1 MAVRK
6 SIGAGAALSM
16 LLGTTAAFAD
26 VTAQDVW
33 EDWKSYMAGVGYTV
47 TAGTEEMSGDTLTIS
62 GMKAQV
68 DIPEGDGE
76 VSIVMPEILFKER
89 GDGTV
94 EVTMPEEYVLT
105 VVGGDANGSLD
116 MEMSIDQTSMT
127 MIASGDDTETA
138 YNFAANEIKMATTR
152 LIVDGVDVDGD
163 IAANLNGY
171 TGTYVMKDMG
181 DVTGLEGAAR
191 VDEFDITA
199 VINEP
204 EQDMVVD
211 FSLTAKGGGGTAS
224 MTLPKEFDQEDM
236 SKNIEAGFAADG
248 EYTLGEMAI
257 ALAGSGDG
265 ESFNMN
271 GTMGGADVTF
281 RMDQDGMGL
290 TELVKALDITIS
302 GSEIPLPQIN
312 VKAAEYGL
320 NFLMPISKSDEP
332 DDFALGVRLVD
343 LAVQDEIWGMFDP
356 AGVLPRDPATL
367 IIDTVGKANWF
378 FNIMDPKAQAEMD
391 ESGETP
397 GELHA
402 LTLQELELDVAGA
415 QLTGEGDFTFDN
427 SDTTTFDG
435 MPRPTGAIDLQLVG
449 GNGLLDK
456 LVQMGLIPDDQAMG
470 TRMMMGLFA
479 VPGEGED
486 TLNSKIEINEEG
498 HVLANGQRLK

>member
-1 MAVRK
+1 MAVWK
-6 SIGAGAALSM
+6 SIGGGAALSM

-33 EDWKSYMAGVGYTV
+33 EDYKAYMAGVGYSV
-47 TAGTEEMSGDTLTIS
+47 TTDSEEMSGDTLVIS
-62 GMKAQV
+62 GMTAQML
-68 DIPEGDGE
+68 IPEGDGAFTM
-76 VSIVMPEILFKER
+76 SMPEVEFKER
-89 GDGTV
+89 SDGTV
-94 EVTMPEEYVLT
+94 EVTLPDDYSMT
-105 VVGGDANGSLD
+105 IVGGDDNGSLD
-116 MEMSIDQTSMT
+116 MEIAINQAGMT
-127 MIASGDDTETA
+127 IIASGDESETA
-138 YNFAANEIKMATTR
+138 YNFVANEINLETTR
-152 LIVDGVDVDGD
+152 FIVDGNEIDGN
-163 IAANLNGY
+163 ITASMNGY
-171 TGTYVMKDMG
+171 TGNYVVKDMG
-181 DVTGLEGAAR
+181 DRNSISGAAR
-191 VDEFDITA
+191 LDEFGIDA
-199 VINEP
+199 DVNEP
-204 EQDMVVD
+204 EEDIVLD
-211 FSLTAKGGGGTAS
+211 LSLTANGGAGTVS

-248 EYTLGEMAI
+248 EYSLGEMAI

-391 ESGETP
+391 TSGETP

-435 MPRPTGAIDLQLVG
+435 MPRPTGAIDLKLVG